1 VAFLYL
7 NFNKTTLETPWV
19 VSETNKNR
27 TQMIS
32 QKCASELEINVP
44 CKTFVGKF
52 HYFACQGEVVWDGT
66 KAIIEPT
73 TSQHQPL
80 VEG

>member
-1 VAFLYL
+1 MPFYYL
-7 NFNKTTLETPWV
+7 NFCKATPETPWV

-32 QKCASELEINVP
+32 QRSATELEINVP

-52 HYFACQGEVVWDGT
+52 HYFQCEGIVTWSGST
-66 KAIIEPT
+66 AIINPAKGSE
-73 TSQHQPL
+73 Q
-80 VEG
+80 

>member
-1 VAFLYL
+1 MAHIYL
-7 NFNKTTLETPWV
+7 NFNKFTPATPWIV
-19 VSETNKNR
+19 TQTNEDR
-27 TQMIS
+27 TVLFIQEL
-32 QKCASELEINVP
+32 ATDLEINAP

-52 HYFACQGEVVWDGT
+52 HYFYCQGEVVWDGT

-80 VEG
+80 GEG